1 MSEIVKSYYLEH
13 KAIFEENFNLVLQS
27 FNMEAIHKLRT
38 TTKRLRALFQLM
50 EFLSDEKFKAKKQLK
65 KIRTIFKHAGKIRE
79 TQIEQEMLANYE
91 IKLKKSFP
99 SYREYLQQREHRE
112 IAAFLKSVPKLSD
125 RTTILDHQKILTATD
140 AIPEDIKTR
149 TEYFTNWKIGQ
160 LRKLNEK
167 PTSNHRIHKN
177 RTYLKQLYYLY
188 DVICKLTGKENILN
202 MPADQLREIEQM
214 IGNWHDKINSTR
226 YLNNFF
232 ESKHGE
238 KTKDYLQLK
247 LQIISERKLLREEIT
262 LILRDI

>member
-1 MSEIVKSYYLEH
+1 
-13 KAIFEENFNLVLQS
+13 
-27 FNMEAIHKLRT
+27 MEAIHKMRT
-38 TTKRLRALFQLM
+38 TTKRLRALFQLIS
-50 EFLSDEKFKAKKQLK
+50 FLSDEKFKAKKQLR

-79 TQIEQEMLANYE
+79 TQIEQESLANYE

-112 IAAFLKSVPKLSD
+112 IAAFLKSIPKISD
-125 RTTILDHQKILTATD
+125 RVNILDHEKILAAIK

-149 TEYFTNWKIGQ
+149 TEHFTNWKIGQ

-167 PTSNHRIHKN
+167 QTSNHRIHKN
-177 RTYLKQLYYLY
+177 RTYLKQMYYLY
-188 DVICKLTGKENILN
+188 DVICNLTGKESILN
-202 MPADQLREIEQM
+202 MTADQLREIEQM

-238 KTKDYLQLK
+238 KTRDYLDLK
-247 LQIISERKLLREEIT
+247 LQIISERKLLRQKITEI
-262 LILRDI
+262 LLRVGF